1 MDELLFSKKYYVR
14 KLQKNDID
22 QIYDLCSKNYLY
34 YQYRPPYVTRKSIES
49 DMVALPDNVDF
60 KDKYYV
66 GYFKNEKLIAV
77 LDLIDG
83 YPKKDILFIGFFM
96 MDISIQK
103 NWVGSAIVNELIDY
117 LTTLKDKEVC
127 LGWINGNLQAEHF
140 WIKNGFCPIKEG
152 RVVLANQLLNKFFT
166 D

>member
-22 QIYDLCSKNYLY
+22 QIYSLCSKNHLY
-34 YQYRPPYVTRKSIES
+34 YQYCPPYVTRKSIES
-49 DMVALPDNVDF
+49 DMVALPDNIDI

-83 YPKKDILFIGFFM
+83 YPKKDIVFIGFFM
-96 MDISIQK
+96 MDINVQK
-103 NWVGSAIVNELIDY
+103 NGIGSAIVNELIEY
-117 LTTLKDKEVC
+117 LTTLKYKKVR

-140 WIKNGFCPIKEG
+140 WIMNGFCPIKED
-152 RVVLANQLLNKFFT
+152 RVVLANRTIK
-166 D
+166 

>member
-22 QIYDLCSKNYLY
+22 QIYDLCSKNHLY

-49 DMVALPDNVDF
+49 DMMALPNNIDI

-83 YPKKDILFIGFFM
+83 YPKKDIVFIGFFM
-96 MDISIQK
+96 MVISIQK
-103 NWVGSAIVNELIDY
+103 NGVGSAIVNELIDY
-117 LTTLKDKEVC
+117 LTTLKYKEVR
-127 LGWINGNLQAEHF
+127 LGWINGNLQADTF
-140 WIKNGFCPIKEG
+140 GLRMVF
-152 RVVLANQLLNKFFT
+152 VL
-166 D
+166 

>member
-22 QIYDLCSKNYLY
+22 QIYDLCSKNHLY

-49 DMVALPDNVDF
+49 DMMALPNNIDI

-83 YPKKDILFIGFFM
+83 YPKKDTVFIGFLM
-96 MDISIQK
+96 IDISVQK
-103 NWVGSAIVNELIDY
+103 NGVGSAIVNELIDY
-117 LTTLKDKEVC
+117 LTTLKYKEVR
-127 LGWINGNLQAEHF
+127 LGWINGNLQADTF
-140 WIKNGFCPIKEG
+140 GLRMVF
-152 RVVLANQLLNKFFT
+152 VL
-166 D
+166 

>member
-83 YPKKDILFIGFFM
+83 YPKKDIVFIGFFM
-96 MDISIQK
+96 MVISIQK
-103 NWVGSAIVNELIDY
+103 NGVGSAIVNELIDY
-117 LTTLKDKEVC
+117 LTTLKYKEVR
-127 LGWINGNLQAEHF
+127 LGWINGNLQADTFGLRMVLSYKRRSCSTCEST
-140 WIKNGFCPIKEG
+140 IK
-152 RVVLANQLLNKFFT
+152 
-166 D
+166 

>member
-22 QIYDLCSKNYLY
+22 QIYGLCSKNHLY
-34 YQYRPPYVTRKSIES
+34 YQYCPP
-49 DMVALPDNVDF
+49 
-60 KDKYYV
+60 YV

-83 YPKKDILFIGFFM
+83 YPKKDIVFIGFFM
-96 MDISIQK
+96 MDINIQK
-103 NWVGSAIVNELIDY
+103 NGIGSAIVNELIKY
-117 LTTLKDKEVC
+117 LTTLEYKEVR

-140 WIKNGFCPIKEG
+140 WIKNGFCPIKED
-152 RVVLANQLLNKFFT
+152 RVVLANRTIK
-166 D
+166 

>member
-83 YPKKDILFIGFFM
+83 YPKKDIVFIGFFM
-96 MDISIQK
+96 MVISIQK
-103 NWVGSAIVNELIDY
+103 NGVGSAIVNELIDY
-117 LTTLKDKEVC
+117 LTTLKYKEV
-127 LGWINGNLQAEHF
+127 A
-140 WIKNGFCPIKEG
+140 
-152 RVVLANQLLNKFFT
+152 
-166 D
+166 

>member
-22 QIYDLCSKNYLY
+22 QIYDLCSKNHLY

-49 DMVALPDNVDF
+49 DMMALPNNIDF

-83 YPKKDILFIGFFM
+83 YPKKDIVFIGFFM
-96 MDISIQK
+96 MVISIQK
-103 NWVGSAIVNELIDY
+103 NGVGSAIVNELIDY
-117 LTTLKDKEVC
+117 LTTLKYKEVR
-127 LGWINGNLQAEHF
+127 LGWINGNLQADTF
-140 WIKNGFCPIKEG
+140 GLRMVF
-152 RVVLANQLLNKFFT
+152 VL
-166 D
+166 

>member
-96 MDISIQK
+96 MDIQ
-103 NWVGSAIVNELIDY
+103 Y
-117 LTTLKDKEVC
+117 TKEW
-127 LGWINGNLQAEHF
+127 GWKCNSQ
-140 WIKNGFCPIKEG
+140 
-152 RVVLANQLLNKFFT
+152 
-166 D
+166 

>member
-117 LTTLKDKEVC
+117 LTTLKDKEVR

-140 WIKNGFCPIKEG
+140 WISATRSQTVKSLRTSNGFPLFGEL
-152 RVVLANQLLNKFFT
+152 VV
-166 D
+166 

>member
-1 MDELLFSKKYYVR
+1 MNELLFSKKYDVR

-22 QIYDLCSKNYLY
+22 QIYNLCTKNHLY
-34 YQYRPPYVTRKSIES
+34 YQYCPPYVTKKSIES
-49 DMVALPDNVDF
+49 DMMTLPDNVDI

-83 YPKKDILFIGFFM
+83 YPKKDIVFIGFFM
-96 MDISIQK
+96 MDINVQK
-103 NWVGSAIVNELIDY
+103 NGIGSAIVNELIEY
-117 LTTLKDKEVC
+117 LTTLKYKKVR

-140 WIKNGFCPIKEG
+140 WIMNGFCPIKED
-152 RVVLANQLLNKFFT
+152 RVVLANRTIK
-166 D
+166 

>member
-103 NWVGSAIVNELIDY
+103 NWVGSAIVNELIGY
-117 LTTLKDKEVC
+117 LTTLKDKEVR
-127 LGWINGNLQAEHF
+127 LGGINGNLQAEHF

-152 RVVLANQLLNKFFT
+152 RVVLANRLLNKFFT